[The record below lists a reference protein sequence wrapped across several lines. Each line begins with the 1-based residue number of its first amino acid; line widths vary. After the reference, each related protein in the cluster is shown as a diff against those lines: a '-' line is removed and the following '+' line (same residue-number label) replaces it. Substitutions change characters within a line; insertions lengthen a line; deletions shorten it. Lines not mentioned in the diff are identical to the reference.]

1 MLVLRHRLAIA
12 GVVTAAAVAVPAAA
26 LASGLG
32 SPSGKPAPPQVSVRG
47 AGKSPAAPSQ
57 LTALAA
63 SAGISVSQLQAGL
76 ADAKRDGGDTAASV
90 AAFAA
95 STGVSH
101 ATAQRVLKVVFGT
114 PPSGKPSQPQ
124 APAAGA
130 SKSAAAPSQVKQAQ
144 PDLPP
149 APVRA
154 FAARLGVSTSA
165 AGRAFKQI
173 AGLVGNGIADP
184 GSPAFAAIARD
195 LGVSPA
201 QLAAAWD
208 AVR

>member
-12 GVVTAAAVAVPAAA
+12 GVVAAAAVAVPAAA

-32 SPSGKPAPPQVSVRG
+32 SPPGKPAPPAASAPG
-47 AGKSPAAPSQ
+47 PGKSPAAPSQ

-63 SAGISVSQLQAGL
+63 SAGISVSKLQAGL
-76 ADAKRDGGDTAASV
+76 GVAKRDGGNNAASV

-95 STGVSH
+95 LTGVSH
-101 ATAQRVLKVVFGT
+101 ATAQRVLNAVFGT
-114 PPSGKPSQPQ
+114 SASGKPAPPQ
-124 APAAGA
+124 AGGA
-130 SKSAAAPSQVKQAQ
+130 RGSRSAEKGSGSATA
-144 PDLPP
+144 P

-165 AGRAFKQI
+165 AGPAFKELT
-173 AGLVGNGIADP
+173 ALSGNGSADP
-184 GSPAFAAIARD
+184 GSAAFAAIARD

-201 QLAAAWD
+201 RLAAAWD
-208 AVR
+208 AVK